1 MCYLQNHHST
11 HFNHNIIWSILI
23 GCIDPLYWSGELIH
37 CFDRVHW
44 SMLIHCFDRV
54 HRPMFFWSSALICD
68 AEIEWKHY
76 QSINQSINQSTNFQ
90 VSHSLFIVVIYWHDG
105 FCLAKNVVHI
115 HIDITKVYIC
125 RRMKGDKDMVFWSHF
140 NVDKCHA
147 QHLER
152 EENQCMQNNTP
163 WFSYCYA

>member
-115 HIDITKVYIC
+115 HIDINIVTHIVYIYSGPRFLYLHWC
-125 RRMKGDKDMVFWSHF
+125 GKTNKYTSLILCELMVI
-140 NVDKCHA
+140 N
-147 QHLER
+147 
-152 EENQCMQNNTP
+152 
-163 WFSYCYA
+163 